1 MDNIPSNSTIAPS
14 FLNNKLI
21 INTKM
26 CKAHSNTRHGNLR
39 LTTDSC
45 GCASSAHSAFCVIK
59 NSYYTKKTSYSF
71 VGSPMPATGIEPV
84 WEYKSRRI
92 LSPVR
97 LPVPPHR
104 LGVLLIIAIIM
115 IAATRMGFEPTTS
128 AVTGRRSNQ
137 LSHQAITSRTSGP
150 SGTRT
155 QDRPVMSRL
164 L

>member
-1 MDNIPSNSTIAPS
+1 M
-14 FLNNKLI
+14 
-21 INTKM
+21 
-26 CKAHSNTRHGNLR
+26 
-39 LTTDSC
+39 
-45 GCASSAHSAFCVIK
+45 
-59 NSYYTKKTSYSF
+59 YKKTLHNNYARYMYVTRFELAAFWSVARRSIQLSYTYLDVNTS
-71 VGSPMPATGIEPV
+71 MPATGIEPV

>member
-1 MDNIPSNSTIAPS
+1 
-14 FLNNKLI
+14 
-21 INTKM
+21 M

-137 LSHQAITSRTSGP
+137 LSHRAIQVFNIP
-150 SGTRT
+150 SKPHIEIHLHRFINQPDLPG
-155 QDRPVMSRL
+155 
-164 L
+164 

>member
-1 MDNIPSNSTIAPS
+1 
-14 FLNNKLI
+14 
-21 INTKM
+21 M

-92 LSPVR
+92 LSPVASCQLR
-97 LPVPPHR
+97 ATPALWYILIHNPNLVQPKLHFTACKPV
-104 LGVLLIIAIIM
+104 LC
-115 IAATRMGFEPTTS
+115 RMGGEGFEPS
-128 AVTGRRSNQ
+128 KAVPADLQSVPFG
-137 LSHQAITSRTSGP
+137 HSGIHP
-150 SGTRT
+150 
-155 QDRPVMSRL
+155 
-164 L
+164 

>member
-1 MDNIPSNSTIAPS
+1 MYVTRFELATFWSVARRSIQLSYTY
-14 FLNNKLI
+14 FLN
-21 INTKM
+21 TFVFS
-26 CKAHSNTRHGNLR
+26 AGNGNR
-39 LTTDSC
+39 
-45 GCASSAHSAFCVIK
+45 
-59 NSYYTKKTSYSF
+59 
-71 VGSPMPATGIEPV
+71 PV

-137 LSHQAITSRTSGP
+137 LSHQAILNRTKASGP

>member
-1 MDNIPSNSTIAPS
+1 
-14 FLNNKLI
+14 
-21 INTKM
+21 
-26 CKAHSNTRHGNLR
+26 
-39 LTTDSC
+39 
-45 GCASSAHSAFCVIK
+45 
-59 NSYYTKKTSYSF
+59 
-71 VGSPMPATGIEPV
+71 MPATGIEPV

-137 LSHQAITSRTSGP
+137 LSHRAIRRYYTFKTAYSQILNP
-150 SGTRT
+150 SFF
-155 QDRPVMSRL
+155 
-164 L
+164 